1 MPNSNRHSQK
11 GMDFKSIVSTSFTNR
26 PQKLMSKPFTKY
38 DFITD
43 LDYGKASEKTI
54 AGILGLSAKEF
65 EVKTERDWWTRT
77 GNIAI
82 ELEYKGKASG
92 LNITEAPYWI
102 HVLQEK
108 DEPFCFVIIPVKKFK
123 NLIE

>member
-1 MPNSNRHSQK
+1 
-11 GMDFKSIVSTSFTNR
+11 
-26 PQKLMSKPFTKY
+26 MSKPFTKY

-54 AGILGLSAKEF
+54 AGILGLSSKEF

-92 LNITEAPYWI
+92 LNKTYL
-102 HVLQEK
+102 HCYK
-108 DEPFCFVIIPVKKFK
+108 S
-123 NLIE
+123 IE

>member
-1 MPNSNRHSQK
+1 MCLPN
-11 GMDFKSIVSTSFTNR
+11 FTTEAIT
-26 PQKLMSKPFTKY
+26 KLMSKPFTKY

-82 ELEYKGKASG
+82 LKS
-92 LNITEAPYWI
+92 
-102 HVLQEK
+102 
-108 DEPFCFVIIPVKKFK
+108 
-123 NLIE
+123 LIERLRVPENIFSFLSF

>member
-92 LNITEAPYWI
+92 LNITEAPYGI
-102 HVLQEK
+102 HV
-108 DEPFCFVIIPVKKFK
+108 
-123 NLIE
+123 